1 MAELEGKK
9 RKFLEENPFVGTVT
23 TLRED
28 GSPHSTI
35 VWVDVDDGKVSF
47 NTARGRA
54 KSVHL
59 EQDPRASLLV
69 VDPNDSH
76 KWVSVSG
83 HAELTE
89 EGADAQIDKLAKKY
103 IGRGHVSLA
112 QAGRDPR
119 QGADRRR
126 QGRRRRLRRLTETT
140 ESSVR
145 SARERR
151 PAAARRGRGADS
163 SGSERHRPAG
173 RDGARLRRGLRRPR
187 VHDLAGDRR
196 SARRPDAVP
205 ARGQA
210 HAAGSRLSRLGLS
223 RHARRDRGPRAA
235 HALRR
240 AIPTQTLRR
249 WSSSSSSDST
259 RC

>member
-76 KWVSVSG
+76 KWVAVSG

-103 IGRGHVSLA
+103 IGKDTYPWRTPEETRVKVLI
-112 QAGRDPR
+112 D
-119 QGADRRR
+119 ADK
-126 QGRRRRLRRLTETT
+126 
-140 ESSVR
+140 V
-145 SARERR
+145 
-151 PAAARRGRGADS
+151 D
-163 SGSERHRPAG
+163 
-173 RDGARLRRGLRRPR
+173 
-187 VHDLAGDRR
+187 
-196 SARRPDAVP
+196 
-205 ARGQA
+205 
-210 HAAGSRLSRLGLS
+210 AAGF
-223 RHARRDRGPRAA
+223 D
-235 HALRR
+235 
-240 AIPTQTLRR
+240 
-249 WSSSSSSDST
+249 D
-259 RC
+259 